1 MKTSRLRARQIIFA
15 FGLAVLVLGGKR
27 PAVATAVACDSG
39 PGYIVQWGDTL
50 ALIARRFGSTHT
62 ALAALNGISN
72 PNRIL
77 AGQSITLPGG
87 EDCAQSGG
95 AAATHVVRR
104 GETLW
109 RIAAHYG
116 SSVSAFAGTNRLSN
130 PELIYVGQRLSIPG
144 AVASAPAA
152 AGEIFAAL
160 HLSTANPE
168 QGRTLSLSLP
178 VAIIT
183 NISGTL
189 GAGEILFF
197 SEGEHYYGLVG
208 VDALAVP
215 GSVQLSLHANDGGG
229 ASYHYARTLTVV
241 DGSYSYEDI
250 VLSASV
256 TDLLSDPTVTAN
268 ERQLLADTV
277 SPVTV
282 ARYWQGHFQRPAGGG
297 ITSDFGTRRSYNGGG
312 YNSYHGGVDF
322 SAQGGTAVRAP
333 APGRVVLAQRLHVR
347 GNVII
352 IDHGLGVYS
361 ALLHQEQIYV
371 GVGDTVTA
379 GQHIGE
385 IGATGLVT
393 GPHLHWEMY
402 LGGLRVDPMQWT
414 QVALP

>member
-1 MKTSRLRARQIIFA
+1 METCALRARQIISA
-15 FGLAVLVLGGKR
+15 FGLAAVMLGGAV
-27 PAVATAVACDSG
+27 PANAAACDAG

-50 ALIARRFGSTHT
+50 ASIARRFGSTHP
-62 ALAALNGISN
+62 ALASLNGISN
-72 PNRIL
+72 PDRII
-77 AGQSITLPGG
+77 AGQSITLPGS
-87 EDCAQSGG
+87 EVCAPLAG

-116 SSVSAFAGTNRLSN
+116 SSVNAFAGANQLSN
-130 PELIYVGQRLSIPG
+130 PGLIYVGQRLSIPG
-144 AVASAPAA
+144 EVARMPAGA
-152 AGEIFAAL
+152 DAIFAAVL
-160 HLSTANPE
+160 FSTTTPE
-168 QGRTLSLSLP
+168 QGRTLSLTLP
-178 VAIIT
+178 IADIT
-183 NISGTL
+183 NLSGIL

-208 VDALAVP
+208 VDALAVL
-215 GSVQLSLHANDGGG
+215 GSLQLSLHATDRNG

-241 DGSYSYEDI
+241 DGGYQYEDI

-277 SPVTV
+277 SPVTA
-282 ARYWQGHFQRPAGGG
+282 ARYWQGHFQRPVPSG
-297 ITSDFGTRRSYNGGG
+297 ITSEFGTRRSYNGGG
-312 YNSYHGGVDF
+312 YHSYHGGVDF
-322 SAQGGTAVRAP
+322 SARGGTAVHAP
-333 APGRVVLAQRLHVR
+333 APGRVVLAQRMHVR
-347 GNVII
+347 GNVTI

-371 GVGDTVTA
+371 SVGDTVTA

-402 LGGLRVDPMQWT
+402 LGGVQVDPMQWT
-414 QVALP
+414 QIALP